1 MGELICLVQ
10 MLKLMMII
18 FLYKK
23 DKTILFKQV
32 RKSQDKGQGEW
43 LSGRKSRT
51 ERDRTAVC
59 RHFIKREVPLAQ
71 DLKEVL
77 VQGN

>member
-23 DKTILFKQV
+23 NKTVLFKQV
-32 RKSQDKGQGEW
+32 RKSQGKGQGEW

-51 ERDRTAVC
+51 ERD
-59 RHFIKREVPLAQ
+59 
-71 DLKEVL
+71 
-77 VQGN
+77 